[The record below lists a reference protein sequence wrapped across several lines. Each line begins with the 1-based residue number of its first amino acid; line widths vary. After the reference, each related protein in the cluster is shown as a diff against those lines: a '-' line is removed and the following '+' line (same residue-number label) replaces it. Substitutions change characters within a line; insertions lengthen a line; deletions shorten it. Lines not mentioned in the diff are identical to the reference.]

1 MDTILNPLKMTDEDL
16 IKWIPVFKIQVE
28 SITAE
33 MRQVEETIGK
43 FYLYDILKGQL
54 EEKTAQINKAESV
67 LELREKSMR

>member
-1 MDTILNPLKMTDEDL
+1 MDTIFNPLKMTDEEI
-16 IKWIPVFKIQVE
+16 IKWIPVFQAQVE

-33 MRQVEETIGK
+33 MLHVEETIGR